1 MGTFLL
7 WTEGDIFI
15 VERHVGRGEPVPLVV
30 IGVIVDAVGEQL
42 IAIAVNW
49 PASSKA

>member
-15 VERHVGRGEPVPLVV
+15 VERQSIRFGNRQFGDEHPLV
-30 IGVIVDAVGEQL
+30 E
-42 IAIAVNW
+42 
-49 PASSKA
+49 SSI